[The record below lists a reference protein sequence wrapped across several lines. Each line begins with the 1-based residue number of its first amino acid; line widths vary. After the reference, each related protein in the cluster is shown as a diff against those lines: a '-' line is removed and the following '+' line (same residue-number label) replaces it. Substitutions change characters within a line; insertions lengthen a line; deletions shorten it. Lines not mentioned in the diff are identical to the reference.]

1 MNTLIHR
8 LCYRKT
14 YGLSM
19 HFGENDKGLP
29 KGSPLRFVF
38 YEIYAQP
45 NDCRSIAALAPL
57 AAP

>member
-1 MNTLIHR
+1 MNTLFHR

-19 HFGENDKGLP
+19 HFGKDVKGAA
-29 KGSPLRFVF
+29 KRQPLRFVS
-38 YEIYAQP
+38 YESCAQP

-57 AAP
+57 ATP